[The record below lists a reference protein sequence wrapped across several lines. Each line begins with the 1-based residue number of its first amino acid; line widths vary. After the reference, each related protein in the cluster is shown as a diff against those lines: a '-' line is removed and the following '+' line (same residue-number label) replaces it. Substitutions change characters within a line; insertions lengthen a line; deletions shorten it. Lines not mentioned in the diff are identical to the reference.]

1 MKSILLSSMMFAC
14 LFATAQEVTVKTV
27 TQPTGRD
34 QLISVGQ
41 CSSAVAGLATGI
53 YNSSFTKVVCRE
65 YETFQANV
73 EGSFWNSKT
82 TRASESVLSYRIDQE
97 QVTKSNYQFSN
108 VDTGNQSADIIIS
121 AVEAALLAADAVN
134 QCNNTRNVLYPLL
147 VNLNS
152 TKCAN

>member
-1 MKSILLSSMMFAC
+1 MKLGILLSLCAFC
-14 LFATAQEVTVKTV
+14 FVATAQEAKIKTV

-34 QLISVGQ
+34 QLISVGN
-41 CSSAVAGLATGI
+41 CSSAVSGISTGI
-53 YNSSFTKVVCRE
+53 YNSSFTKLVCRE

-82 TRASESVLSYRIDQE
+82 TRTSESTLSYRIE
-97 QVTKSNYQFSN
+97 QQTVTKSNYQFSN
-108 VDTGNQSADIIIS
+108 VDTGNQSADIILT

-134 QCNNTRNVLYPLL
+134 QCNSARNLLYPLI